1 MWLAMNQVAVDKQP
15 SCTDIDGL
23 SFVLVLMVCLFCIGV
38 DRVFCID
45 VDDLSFVLMLMVC
58 LLY

>member
-1 MWLAMNQVAVDKQP
+1 MNQVAVDKQP

-23 SFVLVLMVCLFCIGV
+23 SFVLVLMVCLFRIGV
-38 DRVFCID
+38 DR
-45 VDDLSFVLMLMVC
+45 LSFVLMLMIC

>member
-1 MWLAMNQVAVDKQP
+1 MNQVAVDKQP